1 MKTNKRK
8 LNKKRIV
15 IFILFIVLIIYLYIN
30 FVNNLSIFS
39 DISQNLDISLPLQRK
54 IIIKKH
60 ILNINKMVIH
70 LGVTKN
76 IGVAQCLKTDVV

>member
-30 FVNNLSIFS
+30 FVNNISIFS
-39 DISQNLDISLPLQRK
+39 DISQNLDILNLSSEYK
-54 IIIKKH
+54 IIKKDT
-60 ILNINKMVIH
+60 NKNY
-70 LGVTKN
+70 LGKVK
-76 IGVAQCLKTDVV
+76 KK